1 MESTISG
8 VGVIDKAMAI
18 ISVIERQ
25 EQSLAELVTST
36 GFSRATTHR
45 LAAALEVHGLLRK
58 GDGGRYTIGFRA
70 VSLAQAVGGM
80 SMAEKALPALAELRD
95 STGESAQLFVVEG
108 STRVCL
114 ASLESSH
121 GLRTIVPTGAIL
133 PLGKGSGGRVLGGE
147 IPGSK
152 NWIESV
158 AEREPGV
165 ASVSSPIIVDGEVVA
180 AVSVSGPIERMSTEP
195 GNLHGVAV
203 VRAAS
208 AIAAALT

>member
-8 VGVIDKAMAI
+8 VGVIDKAMTI
-18 ISVIERQ
+18 ISVVERQ
-25 EQSLAELVTST
+25 EQSLADLVTST
-36 GFSRATTHR
+36 GFSRATAHR

-58 GDGGRYTIGFRA
+58 DNEGRYTIGFRA
-70 VSLAQAVGGM
+70 VSLAQAVGEM
-80 SMAEKALPALAELRD
+80 SMADKALPALAELRD

-114 ASLESSH
+114 ASLESPH

-147 IPGSK
+147 TPGSED
-152 NWIESV
+152 WIESV
-158 AEREPGV
+158 AERETGV

>member
-8 VGVIDKAMAI
+8 VGVIDKAMTI
-18 ISVIERQ
+18 ISVVERQ

-45 LAAALEVHGLLRK
+45 LAAALEAHGLLRK
-58 GDGGRYTIGFRA
+58 DDDGRYAIGFRA
-70 VSLAQAVGGM
+70 VSLAQAVGEM
-80 SMAEKALPALAELRD
+80 SMAEKALPALTELRD
-95 STGESAQLFVVEG
+95 STGEGAQLFVVEG
-108 STRVCL
+108 NTRVCL
-114 ASLESSH
+114 ASLESPH

-133 PLGKGSGGRVLGGE
+133 PLEKGSGGRVLGGE
-147 IPGSK
+147 MPGPEG
-152 NWIESV
+152 WIESV
-158 AEREPGV
+158 AERETGV